1 MTHEQE
7 ETMDPATRQ
16 PAITV
21 SVIADQR
28 MVQ

>member
-7 ETMDPATRQ
+7 EMMDPATRQ
-16 PAITV
+16 PEITV

-28 MVQ
+28 MVR